1 MRAVFAG
8 LLVILFATALG
19 AQAPVDLSRLPE
31 LRDFQAMRS
40 SSNNPDPESNDDSKR
55 PIPGETIT
63 LADLTGPG
71 VVTHIWLTVAANEYG
86 WPRLLRLRVYY
97 DGSDVPSVD
106 APVGDFFAV
115 GHGFERPVDSLVIRA
130 SSEGRSRNSYWPMPF
145 AKSCRI
151 TVTNEGR
158 RRVSNVYY
166 HVDWKKV
173 PALPADTAYF
183 HARYR
188 QALPNTARPYEVL
201 SVGARGH
208 YVGTVFSVVQAEAGW
223 FGEGDDFFF
232 VDGEK
237 KPSIEGTGT
246 EDYFNDAW
254 GLRVG
259 TGPYAGASV
268 AEGTGLG
275 SRMTAY
281 RWHLTDPI
289 PFRRSLRFEF
299 EHRGWTFNAD
309 GTVKSASG
317 ERTDLISSVAYWYQ
331 VGIAKDQPEP
341 PYGAARLP
349 QGNALQ
355 VEVENAVA
363 DAKAERGK
371 VSVSKD
377 LFWSKDVLSFQGE
390 GAGARIDVPFEVA
403 EEGEY
408 ELTAQVAQSF
418 DYGTYSV
425 LLDGKAVQSAELEH
439 EPGADVLP
447 TGQIDGYKPET
458 YVGLDLL
465 LGWPRLSKGR
475 HVVTFVCTGKA
486 EASLGYNLGIDN
498 LVLAR
503 VGNGAWAESLQRQ
516 RRADE
521 VRRAPAS
528 RLSAALSDADPLV
541 REAAAARLA
550 GSREEAVRS
559 VAGLGAALADQD
571 PVVRGLAALALSRV
585 GEAAMPALD
594 RLIALLK
601 DGDENVRLMSANAI
615 GALGPRASRAVAS
628 LIEAVRVSNDHVHVL
643 RSAASALGNIGHASA
658 PAIPALEEL
667 RKMPRARWAAEEA
680 LKKIRSGAGS
690 TGRSARAPAPR
701 ASVRPRRSGPSSR
714 RGAERSP
721 SPTSSGTRAIPSGAT
736 RPCPRRRGARRRR
749 PYRSPAGMLL
759 RGTGRRCR
767 RDCAS
772 PGGR

>member
-1 MRAVFAG
+1 MTTVAKTV
-8 LLVILFATALG
+8 VCSLFAIAAALA
-19 AQAPVDLSRLPE
+19 AQQPVDLSRLPE
-31 LRDFQAMRS
+31 PKDFQALRS

-63 LADLTGPG
+63 LADLAGPG

-86 WPRLLRLRVYY
+86 WPRLLRLRIYY
-97 DGSDVPSVD
+97 DGSATPSVD

-115 GHGFERPVDSLVIRA
+115 GHGFERPVESLAIRA

-151 TVTNEGR
+151 IVSNEGR
-158 RRVSNVYY
+158 RRVSNLYY

-173 PALPADTAYF
+173 RALPPDVRYF

-188 QALPNTARPYEVL
+188 QQLPSAGGRPYEVL
-201 SVGARGH
+201 SVRGRGH
-208 YVGTVFSVVQAEAGW
+208 YVGTVYSVVQAEAGW
-223 FGEGDDFFF
+223 FGEGDDSIS

-254 GLRVG
+254 GLRVDS
-259 TGPYAGASV
+259 GPYAGASV

-289 PFRRSLRFEF
+289 PFRRSFRFLF
-299 EHRGWTFNAD
+299 EHKGWTFNPD
-309 GTVKSASG
+309 GSVKSASG
-317 ERTDLISSVAYWYQ
+317 ERTDLVSSVAYWYQ

-349 QGNALQ
+349 QGNAMQL
-355 VEVENAVA
+355 EVENSLA

-377 LFWSKDVLSFQGE
+377 LFWSKDVLFLQAE
-390 GAGARIDVPFEVA
+390 GPGARLDVPFDVP

-408 ELTAQVAQSF
+408 ELVTQVAQSF

-425 LLDGKAVQSAELEH
+425 LLDGKPVQSAELEH

-447 TGQIDGYKPET
+447 TGQLDGYRSET

-475 HVVTFVCTGKA
+475 HVVTFACTGKA
-486 EASLGYNLGIDN
+486 EASRGYNLGVDN
-498 LVLAR
+498 LILAR
-503 VGNGAWAESLQRQ
+503 VGEEAWARSLARQ
-516 RRADE
+516 RDADV
-521 VRRAPAS
+521 VRHAPAS
-528 RLSAALSDADPLV
+528 GLTKALADRDPLV

-550 GSREEAVRS
+550 ESRVLAASS
-559 VAGLGAALADQD
+559 VGALATALDDDD
-571 PVVRGLAALALSRV
+571 PVVRGLAALALR
-585 GEAAMPALD
+585 EAGGAALPALD
-594 RLIALLK
+594 RLIARVA
-601 DGDENVRLMSANAI
+601 DPDPNVRLMSANAI
-615 GALGPRASRAVAS
+615 GALASKAAKAVPA
-628 LIEAVRVSNDHVHVL
+628 LIDAVRRSDDHVHVL
-643 RSAASALGNIGHASA
+643 RSAASALGAIGRPAASA
-658 PAIPALEEL
+658 VPALEEL
-667 RKMPRARWAAEEA
+667 RRLPRARWAAEEA
-680 LKKIRSGAGS
+680 IRKIRG
-690 TGRSARAPAPR
+690 
-701 ASVRPRRSGPSSR
+701 
-714 RGAERSP
+714 
-721 SPTSSGTRAIPSGAT
+721 
-736 RPCPRRRGARRRR
+736 
-749 PYRSPAGMLL
+749 
-759 RGTGRRCR
+759 
-767 RDCAS
+767 
-772 PGGR
+772 

>member
-1 MRAVFAG
+1 MKRSLAG
-8 LLVILFATALG
+8 AIAAALLAGVAL
-19 AQAPVDLSRLPE
+19 AQQPVDLSRLPE
-31 LRDFQAMRS
+31 PKDFRALRS
-40 SSNNPDPESNDDSKR
+40 SSNNPDWESNDDSKR

-63 LADLTGPG
+63 LANLIGPG

-86 WPRLLRLRVYY
+86 WPRLLRLRIYY
-97 DGSDVPSVD
+97 DGSAVPSVD
-106 APVGDFFAV
+106 APVGDFFGV

-145 AKSCRI
+145 RRSCRI

-173 PALPADTAYF
+173 PALAPNTAYF

-188 QALPNTARPYEVL
+188 QALPNSGARPYEVL
-201 SVGARGH
+201 SVQGRGH

-223 FGEGDDFFF
+223 FGEGDDFFWI
-232 VDGEK
+232 DGEK

-281 RWHLTDPI
+281 RWHLADPI
-289 PFRRSLRFEF
+289 PFRRSLRFAF
-299 EHRGWTFNAD
+299 EHKGWTFNPD

-317 ERTDLISSVAYWYQ
+317 ERTDLVSSVAYWYQ

-355 VEVENAVA
+355 VEVESALA
-363 DAKAERGK
+363 DAKALKGK
-371 VSVSKD
+371 ASVSKD
-377 LFWSKDVLSFQGE
+377 LFWSKDVLYLKAE
-390 GAGARIDVPFEVA
+390 GPGTRLDVPFDVSED
-403 EEGEY
+403 GEY
-408 ELTAQVAQSF
+408 ELVTQVAQSF

-447 TGQIDGYKPET
+447 TGQVDGYKPET

-486 EASLGYNLGIDN
+486 EASRGYNLGVDN
-498 LVLAR
+498 LILAK
-503 VGNGAWAESLQRQ
+503 VGPEAWEQSAARQ
-516 RRADE
+516 RAADW
-521 VRRAPAS
+521 VRQAPIADV
-528 RLSAALSDADPLV
+528 RPALRDSSPMT

-550 GSREEAVRS
+550 ETRE
-559 VAGLGAALADQD
+559 GAASAVPELAAALDDED
-571 PVVRGLAALALSRV
+571 PIVRGLAALALRQS
-585 GEAAMPALD
+585 GAAAMPALD
-594 RLIALLK
+594 RLIARLK
-601 DGDENVRLMSANAI
+601 DPDPGVRLMSANAI
-615 GALGPRASRAVAS
+615 AAIGPKAARAVDALVS
-628 LIEAVRVSNDHVHVL
+628 AAGVRDEHVHVL
-643 RSAASALGNIGHASA
+643 RSVADALGAIGPAAASAL
-658 PAIPALEEL
+658 PALEEL
-667 RKMPRARWAAEEA
+667 RKLPRARWAAEA
-680 LKKIRSGAGS
+680 AIRKIRG
-690 TGRSARAPAPR
+690 
-701 ASVRPRRSGPSSR
+701 
-714 RGAERSP
+714 
-721 SPTSSGTRAIPSGAT
+721 
-736 RPCPRRRGARRRR
+736 
-749 PYRSPAGMLL
+749 
-759 RGTGRRCR
+759 
-767 RDCAS
+767 
-772 PGGR
+772 

>member
-1 MRAVFAG
+1 MTG
-8 LLVILFATALG
+8 LIGVALG
-19 AQAPVDLSRLPE
+19 LAQAPVDLSRLPE
-31 LRDFQAMRS
+31 PKDFKALRS

-97 DGSDVPSVD
+97 DGSQTPSVD

-115 GHGFERPVDSLVIRA
+115 GHGFERPVESLVVRA

-145 AKSCRI
+145 RRSCRI

-158 RRVSNVYY
+158 RRVSNLYY

-173 PALPADTAYF
+173 RALPAGTGYF

-188 QALPNTARPYEVL
+188 QALPTSGGAPYEVL
-201 SVGARGH
+201 SVRGRGH
-208 YVGTVFSVVQAEAGW
+208 YVGTVYSVVQAEAGW
-223 FGEGDDFFF
+223 FGEGDDLFS
-232 VDGEK
+232 VDGERR
-237 KPSIEGTGT
+237 PSIEGTGT

-289 PFRRSLRFEF
+289 PFTSSLKFLF

-309 GTVKSASG
+309 GSVKSASG
-317 ERTDLISSVAYWYQ
+317 ERTDLISSVAYWYE

-349 QGNALQ
+349 QGNAEQ
-355 VEVENAVA
+355 IEVENALG
-363 DAKAERGK
+363 DAKGEKGK

-377 LFWSKDVLSFQGE
+377 LFWSKDVLFFAAE
-390 GAGARIDVPFEVA
+390 GPGARLEVPFEVA
-403 EEGEY
+403 DEGEY
-408 ELTAQVAQSF
+408 ELVTQVAQSF

-425 LLDGKAVQSAELEH
+425 LLDGKPVQSAELEH

-447 TGQIDGYKPET
+447 TGQLDGYKPET

-465 LGWPRLSKGR
+465 LGWPRLAKGR

-486 EASLGYNLGIDN
+486 EASRGYNLGVDN
-498 LVLAR
+498 LILAR
-503 VGNGAWAESLQRQ
+503 VGKAAWTASVERQ

-521 VRRAPAS
+521 TRRGPPS
-528 RLSAALSDADPLV
+528 RLAAALKDADPLV

-550 GSREEAVRS
+550 
-559 VAGLGAALADQD
+559 
-571 PVVRGLAALALSRV
+571 
-585 GEAAMPALD
+585 
-594 RLIALLK
+594 
-601 DGDENVRLMSANAI
+601 EN
-615 GALGPRASRAVAS
+615 
-628 LIEAVRVSNDHVHVL
+628 
-643 RSAASALGNIGHASA
+643 
-658 PAIPALEEL
+658 
-667 RKMPRARWAAEEA
+667 
-680 LKKIRSGAGS
+680 
-690 TGRSARAPAPR
+690 
-701 ASVRPRRSGPSSR
+701 
-714 RGAERSP
+714 
-721 SPTSSGTRAIPSGAT
+721 
-736 RPCPRRRGARRRR
+736 
-749 PYRSPAGMLL
+749 
-759 RGTGRRCR
+759 
-767 RDCAS
+767 
-772 PGGR
+772 

>member
-1 MRAVFAG
+1 VRRIAFGAAFFLAGAV
-8 LLVILFATALG
+8 ATVATVT
-19 AQAPVDLSRLPE
+19 AQQPVDLSRLPE
-31 LRDFQAMRS
+31 LRDFQALRS

-97 DGSDVPSVD
+97 DGSPTPSVD

-115 GHGFERPVDSLVIRA
+115 GHGFERPVDSLVVRA

-145 AKSCRI
+145 RKSCRI

-158 RRVSNVYY
+158 RRVSNLYY

-173 PALPADTAYF
+173 PSLAAGTAYF

-188 QALPNTARPYEVL
+188 QSLPASGGAPYEVL
-201 SVGARGH
+201 SVRGRGH

-254 GLRVG
+254 GLRVD

-289 PFRRSLRFEF
+289 PFRTSLKFEL
-299 EHRGWTFNAD
+299 EHKGWTFNPD
-309 GTVKSASG
+309 GSVKSASG
-317 ERTDLISSVAYWYQ
+317 ERTDLISSVAFWYQ
-331 VGIAKDQPEP
+331 VGIAADQPEP
-341 PYGAARLP
+341 PYGVARLP
-349 QGNALQ
+349 QGNATQ
-355 VEVENAVA
+355 IEVENALQE
-363 DAKAERGK
+363 AKGQKGK

-377 LFWSKDVLSFQGE
+377 LFWSKDVLFFQGE
-390 GAGARIDVPFEVA
+390 GPGARLDVPFDVA

-408 ELTAQVAQSF
+408 EVTTQVAQSF
-418 DYGTYSV
+418 DYGTYSI
-425 LLDGKAVQSAELEH
+425 LLDGKPVQSAELEH

-447 TGQIDGYKPET
+447 TGSLDGYKDET
-458 YVGLDLL
+458 YVGLDML
-465 LGWPRLSKGR
+465 LGWPRLTKGR

-486 EASLGYNLGIDN
+486 EASRGYNLGVDN
-498 LVLAR
+498 LILAR
-503 VGNGAWAESLQRQ
+503 VGRDAWAESL
-516 RRADE
+516 RRSQGADRL
-521 VRRAPAS
+521 RRAPEADV
-528 RLSAALSDADPLV
+528 RRTLSDADPLV

-550 GSREEAVRS
+550 GNRTLAATAVS
-559 VAGLGAALADQD
+559 ELTPALDDDD
-571 PVVRGLAALALSRV
+571 PVVRGLAALALR
-585 GEAAMPALD
+585 EAGAAAGPALGA
-594 RLIALLK
+594 LIQRLK
-601 DGDENVRLMSANAI
+601 DPDPNVRLMSANAI
-615 GALGPRASRAVAS
+615 GTLGPKASKAVPA
-628 LIEAVRVSNDHVHVL
+628 LIEAVRVLDDHVHVL
-643 RSAASALGNIGHASA
+643 RSVASALGAIGSAAA

-667 RKMPRARWAAEEA
+667 TKLPRARWAAEEA
-680 LKKIRSGAGS
+680 IRKIR
-690 TGRSARAPAPR
+690 
-701 ASVRPRRSGPSSR
+701 
-714 RGAERSP
+714 
-721 SPTSSGTRAIPSGAT
+721 
-736 RPCPRRRGARRRR
+736 
-749 PYRSPAGMLL
+749 
-759 RGTGRRCR
+759 
-767 RDCAS
+767 D
-772 PGGR
+772 